1 MVTRLQTLEYLSI
14 FVVYFDKVKIYTK
27 YVGILQKENFI
38 NCIRNNERK
47 IYNKHD
53 WSVNMYR

>member
-38 NCIRNNERK
+38 NCIRNIETK